1 MSGSEPIWI
10 VKIGSSLITQHG
22 RGINGELIDHWA
34 SGFARLKAHGVRV
47 ILVSSGAVAQGLI
60 QLGLA
65 KRPTSIA
72 QLQAVAAVG
81 QMGLI
86 HRYQTAFEK
95 HHLQSAHLQTSVPE
109 QP

>member
-1 MSGSEPIWI
+1 MSGSAPIWI
-10 VKIGSSLITQHG
+10 VKIGSALITQHG

-34 SGFARLKAHGVRV
+34 SGFARLKAHGVRHSCV
-47 ILVSSGAVAQGLI
+47 LGAVAQGVI

-86 HRYQTAFEK
+86 HRYQAAFEK
-95 HHLQSAHLQTSVPE
+95 HHLQSAQVLLTHDDLRP
-109 QP
+109 